1 MRKPENY
8 ELLSSFLLERH
19 IFNPPHLV
27 ESGLP
32 NKQIEKIGEP
42 GPSGLQQIVKDK
54 QYVTKSLSKNVLNTK
69 RPVSM
74 DEEEEMVDNPIEIE
88 LPNIK
93 KTKKIKLR
101 PITKTRF
108 WKITCK

>member
-1 MRKPENY
+1 MKKPENY
-8 ELLSSFLLERH
+8 DQLSSSLLERH
-19 IFNPPHLV
+19 SIHLTQQKV
-27 ESGLP
+27 VYQTKNL
-32 NKQIEKIGEP
+32 NYRRQKKIGEP

-93 KTKKIKLR
+93 NQQKK
-101 PITKTRF
+101 
-108 WKITCK
+108 